1 MSKSKHTNQNRYDTY
16 DNEYEY
22 EDYRPRK
29 RTEEERRSIRNWKK
43 AWIENSGDIE
53 SHEEF
58 FTGRKYR

>member
-16 DNEYEY
+16 DNEY